1 MTGFTV
7 FRPVFFL
14 HALSSAQPL
23 TLASLK
29 ALIAEVFI
37 TRNDPRI
44 QELAAERRPGRP
56 KTTEH
61 LEMEELRRREQTEF
75 ETGFGMSPSPC
86 LNYGVVFT
94 ASE

>member
-1 MTGFTV
+1 M

-14 HALSSAQPL
+14 HALSSSQALSLP
-23 TLASLK
+23 SLK

-44 QELAAERRPGRP
+44 EELTAERRAGRP

-61 LEMEELRRREQTEF
+61 LELEELRRREQTEF
-75 ETGFGMSPSPC
+75 ETGFGMSIFPSCPYHITMC
-86 LNYGVVFT
+86 IDLAKAV
-94 ASE
+94 